1 MRSFKRVQ
9 LVRSSFQL
17 PCRHTIRVSGLKES
31 LSTESE
37 DRTWLK
43 VAFRARRPALRR
55 NKRGQAILAWCLILL
70 SSCAHYNCDPDYIGP
85 SKRSTEILQYYT
97 YPKQTIEAKV
107 EQIKENKK
115 YAVKRVEFPSTINVF
130 GTENIKVDYYVQKKE
145 GKFPTVLVLPIAGG
159 IDFIVESFANHF
171 AANGFNCAIVHN
183 RDVNLKNTTSAE
195 EVENYFRQSVLDNRQ
210 VLDYLVQRKEVD
222 ENRLGCLG
230 LSLGGI
236 KVSLVS
242 AVDERLKCSVI
253 ALAGGSIAD
262 IAISSKEKNIKDYVR
277 ELMEMNISS
286 EIVHAELSEWIETD
300 PLKLAEYIDA
310 RNVLMYIAM
319 FDRIIPRKCGDK
331 LWKAIGKPEVVYLFS
346 GHFSSIIYLPYAE
359 IESLKFFK
367 EKFRRK

>member
-1 MRSFKRVQ
+1 MMN
-9 LVRSSFQL
+9 
-17 PCRHTIRVSGLKES
+17 RHF
-31 LSTESE
+31 ESE
-37 DRTWLK
+37 KHSRFK
-43 VAFRARRPALRR
+43 VAFRV
-55 NKRGQAILAWCLILL
+55 ILAWCLILL
-70 SSCAHYNCDPDYIGP
+70 SSCAYYKCDPDYIGP
-85 SKRSTEILQYYT
+85 RKKSTEILQYYS
-97 YPKQTIEAKV
+97 YPKQTIVAKV

-115 YAVKRVEFPSTINVF
+115 YAVRRVEFPSTINVF

-159 IDFIVESFANHF
+159 IDFLVESFANHF

-183 RDVNLKNTTSAE
+183 RDVDLKRITSAE
-195 EVENYFRQSVLDNRQ
+195 EVENYFRQAVLDNRQ

-222 ENRLGCLG
+222 ESKLGCLG

-242 AVDERLKCSVI
+242 AVDERPKCSVI

-262 IAISSKEKNIKDYVR
+262 IAIGSAEKDIKDYVR
-277 ELMEMNISS
+277 GLMEMNISS
-286 EIVHAELSEWIETD
+286 EIVHAELSEKVETD

-319 FDRIIPRKCGDK
+319 FDRVIPRKCGDR
-331 LWKAIGKPEVVYLFS
+331 LWKAIGKPEVIYLFS

-359 IESLKFFK
+359 IKSLRFFK
-367 EKFRRK
+367 EKFKRK